1 MHRCRSGS
9 RRARGRLD
17 EGEPAARRRP
27 VGAGRRLRDGGRRR
41 SIRPV
46 LAGDGRQGCVV
57 VDAVPVI
64 KVSRTKPLR
73 RNSPKERT
81 RPRPRAGR
89 WWVRRKNIRGT
100 VPPWQGLAL
109 REGLLR
115 AHEAGLPEVQR
126 LAAAR
131 RREAVPRSSTATVLG
146 SRVSRKPAIWLLR
159 RARRWD
165 KPRWHSHRQ
174 GHGRSRLGVRKQGH
188 RDQDPVH
195 KVLQQGLPEREAAA
209 LIVRRSI
216 SLSGGQ

>member
-131 RREAVPRSSTATVLG
+131 RREAVPLRFSGPGSAESRRSGFFDEHGDGISHAGIATGKGTAVHASEYVNKVTETRIQYIRFYNRG
-146 SRVSRKPAIWLLR
+146 YQS
-159 RARRWD
+159 ARR
-165 KPRWHSHRQ
+165 
-174 GHGRSRLGVRKQGH
+174 L
-188 RDQDPVH
+188 
-195 KVLQQGLPEREAAA
+195 L
-209 LIVRRSI
+209 
-216 SLSGGQ
+216 

>member
-57 VDAVPVI
+57 ADAVSVI
-64 KVSRTKPLR
+64 KVSSDEAP
-73 RNSPKERT
+73 SKELPEREDSAASKGREVVGEAQEYT
-81 RPRPRAGR
+81 GYGTALAGPRAPGG
-89 WWVRRKNIRGT
+89 IAPGSRGWST
-100 VPPWQGLAL
+100 GSSASRCRTPS
-109 REGLLR
+109 
-115 AHEAGLPEVQR
+115 
-126 LAAAR
+126 
-131 RREAVPRSSTATVLG
+131 RSSTATVLG

-165 KPRWHSHRQ
+165 KPRWHNHRQ